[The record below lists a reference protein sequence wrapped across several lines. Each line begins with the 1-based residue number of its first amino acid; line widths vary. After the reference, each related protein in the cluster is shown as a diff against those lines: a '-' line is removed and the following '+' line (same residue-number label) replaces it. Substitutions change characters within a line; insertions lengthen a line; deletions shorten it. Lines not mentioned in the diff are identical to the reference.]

1 MKIYKFN
8 KKQIINLP
16 IEVVFNFFSKPE
28 NLALITP
35 SKLAFKILT
44 PTPILM
50 TNGTLID
57 YTIRLM

>member
-28 NLALITP
+28 NLA
-35 SKLAFKILT
+35 
-44 PTPILM
+44 
-50 TNGTLID
+50 
-57 YTIRLM
+57 